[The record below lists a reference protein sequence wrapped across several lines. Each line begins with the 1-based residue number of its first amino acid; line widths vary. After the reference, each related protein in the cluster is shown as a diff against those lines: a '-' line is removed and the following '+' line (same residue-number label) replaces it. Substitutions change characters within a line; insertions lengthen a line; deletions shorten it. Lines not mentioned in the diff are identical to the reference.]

1 MNAQRRPD
9 YNSLETNIIDVIK
22 EEQIKLGYQQETIRL
37 YYPMESINNLL
48 EVSLPMNELKI
59 VIDNFCSYV
68 KERLG
73 EVHYSCDNSRFG
85 IIIPPAGVAYV
96 KDKVNDRSFLRE
108 FIEKIREPECK
119 FTAILSVFMKY
130 SDKVITKEI
139 TNGEFDYLIYFE
151 DGIPDAYRYCIKF
164 EDCHTVYHR
173 FTKSDYDNFEF

>member
-1 MNAQRRPD
+1 MIAQGIPD
-9 YNSLETNIIDVIK
+9 YNSLENNIIDVIK

-37 YYPMESINNLL
+37 YYPVESINNLL
-48 EVSLPMNELKI
+48 GVNLPINELEN
-59 VIDNFCSYV
+59 VLDDFCGSV

-73 EVHYSCDNSRFG
+73 EVHYSCDNSRFC
-85 IIIPPAGVAYV
+85 IIIPPDGVAYV
-96 KDKVNDRSFLRE
+96 RDKVQDRYFLRE

-119 FTAILSVFMKY
+119 IESVLSVFNKY
-130 SDKVITKEI
+130 SDRVISKEI

-173 FTKSDYDNFEF
+173 FTKSDYDNFGF

>member
-1 MNAQRRPD
+1 MTIQNIPD
-9 YNSLETNIIDVIK
+9 YISLEKNIIDVIK

-48 EVSLPMNELKI
+48 KVSQPINGLENIL
-59 VIDNFCSYV
+59 DDFCGYV

-73 EVHYSCDNSRFG
+73 GVYYSCDNSRFC
-85 IIIPPAGVAYV
+85 IIIPPDGVAYV
-96 KDKVNDRSFLRE
+96 KDKVEDRYFLRE

-119 FTAILSVFMKY
+119 IESILSVFKKY
-130 SDKVITKEI
+130 SSRVISKEI

-151 DGIPDAYRYCIKF
+151 DGNPDAYRYCIKF

-173 FTKSDYDNFEF
+173 FTKSDYDNFGF